1 MIRLLLD
8 QNTPY
13 AAAALLTE
21 RGLDA
26 VHAGDLGLSRAS
38 DTTILAAAASADQV
52 VVTHDADFSQLLAL
66 GGQERPSVVH
76 LRREFDTNQEFV
88 ECVLATVDAVREE
101 ILAGAI
107 VSVDESSVR
116 VRLLPVLRPGSS
128 HR

>member
-13 AAAALLTE
+13 AAAALLAE

-26 VHAGDLGLSRAS
+26 VHARDLGLSHAPDS
-38 DTTILAAAASADQV
+38 SILAAAASADRV
-52 VVTHDADFSQLLAL
+52 VVSHDADFSQLLAL
-66 GGQERPSVVH
+66 GGRERPSVLH
-76 LRREFDTNQEFV
+76 LRREFETNQEFV
-88 ECVLATVDAVREE
+88 DCVLATIDTVRDE

-116 VRLLPVLRPGSS
+116 VRLLPVLRPGGSG
-128 HR
+128 H